1 MKNYKEMA
9 DAVFARRDEYVAG
22 VKRKKKIALSTG
34 LSLCAI
40 CLATLGA
47 IGIWKTGIVEPDSD
61 VLGTRPH
68 YFTESTEQSVNH
80 TLNPHATSEGEHGS
94 TAEVIIPNTQHNSGT
109 TIVNGTNPTQNATS
123 GAEKPP
129 KVTDP
134 AEKPPKVTDPAE
146 KPTDATSAIDKP
158 ATNPRPP
165 VIGPV
170 VTEPAETQCPTDG
183 NVDATAFPDS
193 GTDSEIPGKPTDKP
207 ATNPRPPVIGPEVTE
222 PVETQCPTGL
232 FPEVPPTGWVP
243 QDPTVPCV
251 TEPCCTEPTEDWAPP
266 TEAPTVSATEPTA
279 GNMVEG
285 KVVDQNGKPVKGAV
299 VMVYSGGEPAGSY
312 VTDNY
317 GYYYISGFRNYPLN
331 LGFGAGEGNYVGIKT
346 LPEGYTNV
354 HTAKNFTGSYNYIVL
369 VCNKD

>member
-94 TAEVIIPNTQHNSGT
+94 TAEVIIPNTQHISGST
-109 TIVNGTNPTQNATS
+109 NVNGTKPTQNATS
-123 GAEKPP
+123 NNEKPP

-170 VTEPAETQCPTDG
+170 VTEPAETQCPT
-183 NVDATAFPDS
+183 
-193 GTDSEIPGKPTDKP
+193 
-207 ATNPRPPVIGPEVTE
+207 
-222 PVETQCPTGL
+222 GL

-251 TEPCCTEPTEDWAPP
+251 TEPCCTEPTEEWAPP

-317 GYYYISGFRNYPLN
+317 GYYYISGFKNYPLN

-369 VCNKD
+369 VCSKD

>member
-94 TAEVIIPNTQHNSGT
+94 TAEVIIPNTQHNPGT
-109 TIVNGTNPTQNATS
+109 TIVNGTKPTQNATS
-123 GAEKPP
+123 NNEKPP
-129 KVTDP
+129 KATDP

-170 VTEPAETQCPTDG
+170 VTEPAETQCPT
-183 NVDATAFPDS
+183 
-193 GTDSEIPGKPTDKP
+193 
-207 ATNPRPPVIGPEVTE
+207 
-222 PVETQCPTGL
+222 GL

-251 TEPCCTEPTEDWAPP
+251 TEPCCTEPTEEWAPP

-317 GYYYISGFRNYPLN
+317 GYYYISGFKNYPLN

-369 VCNKD
+369 VCSKD

>member
-94 TAEVIIPNTQHNSGT
+94 TAEVIIPNTQHNPGT
-109 TIVNGTNPTQNATS
+109 TNVNGTKPTQNATS
-123 GAEKPP
+123 NNEKPP
-129 KVTDP
+129 KATDP

-170 VTEPAETQCPTDG
+170 VTEP
-183 NVDATAFPDS
+183 
-193 GTDSEIPGKPTDKP
+193 
-207 ATNPRPPVIGPEVTE
+207 
-222 PVETQCPTGL
+222 VETQCPTGL

-251 TEPCCTEPTEDWAPP
+251 TEPCCTEPTEEWAPP

-317 GYYYISGFRNYPLN
+317 GYYYISGFKNYPLN

>member
-68 YFTESTEQSVNH
+68 YFTESTEHSVNH

-94 TAEVIIPNTQHNSGT
+94 TAEVIIPNTQHISGT
-109 TIVNGTNPTQNATS
+109 TNVNGTKPIQNATS
-123 GAEKPP
+123 NNEKPP

-170 VTEPAETQCPTDG
+170 VTEPA
-183 NVDATAFPDS
+183 
-193 GTDSEIPGKPTDKP
+193 
-207 ATNPRPPVIGPEVTE
+207 
-222 PVETQCPTGL
+222 ETQCPTGL

-317 GYYYISGFRNYPLN
+317 GYYYISGFKNYPLN

-369 VCNKD
+369 VCSKD

>member
-94 TAEVIIPNTQHNSGT
+94 TAEVIIPNTLHMSGT
-109 TIVNGTNPTQNATS
+109 TNVNGTKPTQNATS
-123 GAEKPP
+123 NNEKPP

-146 KPTDATSAIDKP
+146 KPTDATSAI
-158 ATNPRPP
+158 
-165 VIGPV
+165 
-170 VTEPAETQCPTDG
+170 
-183 NVDATAFPDS
+183 
-193 GTDSEIPGKPTDKP
+193 DKP

-251 TEPCCTEPTEDWAPP
+251 TEPCCTEPTEEWAPP

-317 GYYYISGFRNYPLN
+317 GYYYISGFKNYPLN

-346 LPEGYTNV
+346 LPSGYSNV
-354 HTAKNFTGSYNYIVL
+354 YTAKNFTGSYNYIVL
-369 VCNKD
+369 VCSKD

>member
-94 TAEVIIPNTQHNSGT
+94 TAEVIIPNTQHISGST
-109 TIVNGTNPTQNATS
+109 NVNGTKPTQNATS
-123 GAEKPP
+123 NNEKPP

-146 KPTDATSAIDKP
+146 KPTDATSAI
-158 ATNPRPP
+158 
-165 VIGPV
+165 
-170 VTEPAETQCPTDG
+170 
-183 NVDATAFPDS
+183 
-193 GTDSEIPGKPTDKP
+193 DKP

-317 GYYYISGFRNYPLN
+317 GYYYISGFKNYPLN

-346 LPEGYTNV
+346 LPSGYSNV
-354 HTAKNFTGSYNYIVL
+354 YTAKNFTGSYNYIVL

>member
-94 TAEVIIPNTQHNSGT
+94 TAEVIIPNTQHISGT
-109 TIVNGTNPTQNATS
+109 TNVNGTKPTQNATS
-123 GAEKPP
+123 NNEKPP

-146 KPTDATSAIDKP
+146 KPTDATSAI
-158 ATNPRPP
+158 
-165 VIGPV
+165 
-170 VTEPAETQCPTDG
+170 
-183 NVDATAFPDS
+183 
-193 GTDSEIPGKPTDKP
+193 DKP

-346 LPEGYTNV
+346 LPSGYSNV
-354 HTAKNFTGSYNYIVL
+354 YTAKNFTGSYNYIVL
-369 VCNKD
+369 VCSKD

>member
-94 TAEVIIPNTQHNSGT
+94 TAEVIIPNTQHISGST
-109 TIVNGTNPTQNATS
+109 NVNGTKPTQNATS
-123 GAEKPP
+123 NNEKPP

-170 VTEPAETQCPTDG
+170 VTEPA
-183 NVDATAFPDS
+183 
-193 GTDSEIPGKPTDKP
+193 
-207 ATNPRPPVIGPEVTE
+207 
-222 PVETQCPTGL
+222 ETQCPTGL